1 MKQTIYRLY
10 PFILGIIL
18 LTSLAFQVPELVHPT
33 VPPDE
38 VEVNSNTGPLSASII
53 ANVDSGIMPT
63 IQGAV
68 SYLICLGIYDS
79 YQTISER
86 SYDAGKQHLD

>member
-10 PFILGIIL
+10 PFILCIIL
-18 LTSLAFQVPELVHPT
+18 LTSLACQVPELVHPT

-38 VEVNSNTGPLSASII
+38 VGVNSNTGPLSASFI

-63 IQGAV
+63 I
-68 SYLICLGIYDS
+68 
-79 YQTISER
+79 
-86 SYDAGKQHLD
+86 

>member
-1 MKQTIYRLY
+1 MKQTIYRRY

-18 LTSLAFQVPELVHPT
+18 LTSLACQVPELVHPT

-38 VEVNSNTGPLSASII
+38 VEVNSNTGPLSASFI

-63 IQGAV
+63 I
-68 SYLICLGIYDS
+68 
-79 YQTISER
+79 
-86 SYDAGKQHLD
+86 